1 MNAHR
6 FLLESR
12 VNRELA
18 LLAIFTLIL
27 SVSPQEPARAED
39 TPKQPAA
46 KEMPRDA
53 LDQLAVDRAVQQG
66 VEFLRRTQ
74 NPQGHWGTGTG
85 PGSGKG
91 WAVGYTCLAGLALA
105 ECGVP
110 PSDPGLRNAASGIR
124 RHADELE
131 NTYEVA
137 LAILFLDRM
146 GEKSDKRIIQMLAG
160 RLIAAQTPTG
170 GWGYNTTKYTA
181 SESATLLS
189 ALRKF
194 SPPQA
199 DPPPSPRARPGTLG
213 LCIKSSDDTLVRPPP
228 PFDAARSR
236 MAAIDSLPAR
246 MKKLPV
252 VRDKESLILEDPKDK
267 GSEPTTGSTDN
278 SNTHFAILGLWAAR
292 RHDVPTD
299 RSFALLVQRFQTS
312 QGDNGTW
319 AYNYT
324 RGGANGPLQ
333 MTCVALLGLAI
344 GHVLSPDAAVRPEK
358 DPRVVS
364 AFAALSPRI
373 GEPAGRFD
381 ERPSIKDAGGLYFL
395 WAMER
400 IAVLYDVRQL
410 DKKDWYRWGAEI
422 LIGHQSPD
430 GSWSEDGGYHGQ
442 SPPLNTAFALMFLK
456 RANLTP
462 DLTRRLTVDTA
473 ALTAKVDVAVAPKPP
488 PPTPEPKEST
498 PVVVEA
504 LPPPK
509 EKPTPTESDVPA
521 PAPTAAPRAAAT
533 SPAESESKGGIWIAA
548 LGLLGVLGGGLVV
561 FGVIRSRA
569 GNGEE
574 ERPRKKKVKRVR
586 AEED

>member
-1 MNAHR
+1 
-6 FLLESR
+6 
-12 VNRELA
+12 
-18 LLAIFTLIL
+18 
-27 SVSPQEPARAED
+27 
-39 TPKQPAA
+39 
-46 KEMPRDA
+46 
-53 LDQLAVDRAVQQG
+53 
-66 VEFLRRTQ
+66 
-74 NPQGHWGTGTG
+74 
-85 PGSGKG
+85 
-91 WAVGYTCLAGLALA
+91 
-105 ECGVP
+105 
-110 PSDPGLRNAASGIR
+110 
-124 RHADELE
+124 
-131 NTYEVA
+131 
-137 LAILFLDRM
+137 
-146 GEKSDKRIIQMLAG
+146 
-160 RLIAAQTPTG
+160 
-170 GWGYNTTKYTA
+170 
-181 SESATLLS
+181 
-189 ALRKF
+189 
-194 SPPQA
+194 
-199 DPPPSPRARPGTLG
+199 
-213 LCIKSSDDTLVRPPP
+213 
-228 PFDAARSR
+228 
-236 MAAIDSLPAR
+236 
-246 MKKLPV
+246 V
-252 VRDKESLILEDPKDK
+252 VRDKETLILEDPKDK

-344 GHVLSPDAAVRPEK
+344 GHVLTPDPAVRPEK

-442 SPPLNTAFALMFLK
+442 SPTLNTAFALMFLK

-462 DLTRRLTVDTA
+462 DLTRRLAVDTA
-473 ALTAKVDVAVAPKPP
+473 ALTAKVDTTVKPPAPTPKPM
-488 PPTPEPKEST
+488 EST
-498 PVVVEA
+498 PVVVEPP
-504 LPPPK
+504 PPPK
-509 EKPTPTESDVPA
+509 EVPEPTRTEEKPAPTPTPAATTTPA
-521 PAPTAAPRAAAT
+521 PKED
-533 SPAESESKGGIWIAA
+533 SSGWIWIAMFVLVA
-548 LGLLGVLGGGLVV
+548 LVGGGLVV
-561 FGVIRSRA
+561 FGIQRSRA
-569 GNGEE
+569 NGVEEE
-574 ERPRKKKVKRVR
+574 ERPRKKGVKKRVR